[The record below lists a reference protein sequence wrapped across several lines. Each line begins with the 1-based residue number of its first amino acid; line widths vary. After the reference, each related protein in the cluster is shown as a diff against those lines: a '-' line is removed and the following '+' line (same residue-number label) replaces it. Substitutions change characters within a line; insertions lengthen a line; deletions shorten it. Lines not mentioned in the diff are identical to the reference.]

1 MRNSRPPKKFVTRG
15 EKASARAQLDMLK
28 NPESGD
34 SEFEKFQQQRRRE
47 ETPIRD
53 AAKKVSIG
61 WNTYATTGG
70 KSGRSKA
77 VDWNEKLDK
86 IEITK
91 KSDSPATKVAK
102 SIARATPIPSVATAL
117 TSGLLPVFTH
127 PVIRGG
133 SDLAETISGEMKK
146 RRTEKRDVKIIA
158 KSDRPN
164 ASIYE
169 EQAGDIVRNK
179 YTQRGIKQEDI
190 DKQKY
195 GAATTTYSSSTKKFR
210 KK

>member
-1 MRNSRPPKKFVTRG
+1 MKAKKKPPLKRG
-15 EKASARAQLDMLK
+15 ERLAAKAEIDMLM

-34 SEFEKFQQQRRRE
+34 LEFEKFQQQRRSE

-91 KSDSPATKVAK
+91 KSDSPITKVAK
-102 SIARATPIPSVATAL
+102 SIARATPIPSVTTAL

-133 SDLAETISGEMKK
+133 SDLAETISSEMKK
-146 RRTEKRDVKIIA
+146 RRTVKKDAKVIA
-158 KSDRPN
+158 KSNRPN
-164 ASIYE
+164 ASLYE

-195 GAATTTYSSSTKKFR
+195 GTNSSSTYKFGFGGKIKK
-210 KK
+210 